1 MDKREL
7 DWSSQQWLRE
17 GKLVVY
23 LTGQEDPAWAD
34 DFYEARLYVLRRR
47 RARGRPPVEIVMDG
61 SKITLSEIPNEEEQ
75 QLKDELQEI
84 VEVTN
89 EAVPDSSA

>member
-7 DWSSQQWLRE
+7 DWTTEQRPRSE
-17 GKLVVY
+17 KLVVY
-23 LTGQEDPAWAD
+23 LTGQEDPGWAD

-61 SKITLSEIPNEEEQ
+61 SKITLSEMPIGEEQ

-89 EAVPDSSA
+89 EAIPDASE